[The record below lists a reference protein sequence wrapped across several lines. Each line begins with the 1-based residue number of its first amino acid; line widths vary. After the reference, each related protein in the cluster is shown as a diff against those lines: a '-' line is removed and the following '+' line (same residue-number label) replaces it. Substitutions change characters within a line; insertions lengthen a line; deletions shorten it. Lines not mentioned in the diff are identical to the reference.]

1 MTVTVLVPVY
11 GVEKYI
17 EGCTESL
24 FSQTYKD
31 IEYVFCDDCSPDK
44 SIDVLQKV
52 MERHPERA
60 SHIRIIQNERNKGLG
75 GTRRHLLSEIRTEY
89 FMIVDSDDFLPVDA
103 VEKLARRMQET
114 NVDIVDGA
122 YQTWTNGN
130 ITSTVRPCH
139 DRLDKYRRKV
149 QVGNLARH
157 QVWGRLYKTEVVQR
171 VPDLFVEGIDMAEDY
186 CATTRLAAVTTRAW
200 TDEVVYLHGAEICA
214 ADVCD
219 ADALIVRTRTRC
231 DRRLLEHSKVK
242 FVATATIGYDHI
254 DTNYMRE
261 NGIFWTNCPG
271 CNAASVAQYLECSL
285 LLLQQKKDLDL
296 SEATIGIVG
305 CGHVGSKVKAVSERL
320 GMRVLVSDPP
330 LEQALSLHSPLIS
343 LHPLR
348 SDERH

>member
-89 FMIVDSDDFLPVDA
+89 FMMVDSDDFLPVDA

-130 ITSTVRPCH
+130 ITSTERPCH

-149 QVGNLARH
+149 QVGNLVRH
-157 QVWGRLYKTEVVQR
+157 QVWGRLYKTEVIQR

-200 TDEVVYLHGAEICA
+200 TDEVVYLYRMEGDSFYSTEKKEKSI
-214 ADVCD
+214 
-219 ADALIVRTRTRC
+219 RS
-231 DRRLLEHSKVK
+231 RLSAMKKVLS
-242 FVATATIGYDHI
+242 FYEQRA
-254 DTNYMRE
+254 
-261 NGIFWTNCPG
+261 PLPL
-271 CNAASVAQYLECSL
+271 SVE
-285 LLLQQKKDLDL
+285 
-296 SEATIGIVG
+296 IGIIDAYRMSYRGDNMSV
-305 CGHVGSKVKAVSERL
+305 ETIDD
-320 GMRVLVSDPP
+320 VLRYVPQHHTAK
-330 LEQALSLHSPLIS
+330 LLTRI
-343 LHPLR
+343 LR
-348 SDERH
+348 SGKVPHKIKDWLYKCVRAVVVSCDV